1 MPIALAIGIATVS
14 ATIARIK
21 RSSLVASRKSRRATN
36 SALCRSSFS
45 ELMVVAHDREVDVLQ
60 RRQLAKLT
68 THLES
73 RATAELGHVADRE
86 RATRGHD
93 SDLLSEDFGL
103 FHVVRADDERAA
115 ILLQVLQVVP
125 RAPRAARCPG
135 PGRTSVRRPAP
146 DGAGAV

>member
-1 MPIALAIGIATVS
+1 MPIALAMGIATVS

-36 SALCRSSFS
+36 PAREMWREMPAQSLEPNLRAGPPTPSLCRSRFS
-45 ELMVVAHDREVDVLQ
+45 KLMVGAHDREVDVLQ
-60 RRQLAKLT
+60 RRQLAKLA

-73 RATAELGHVADRE
+73 RATADLGHVADRE

-103 FHVVRADDERAA
+103 FHVVCADDERVAV
-115 ILLQVLQVVP
+115 LLQVLQVVP
-125 RAPRAARCPG
+125 RAP
-135 PGRTSVRRPAP
+135 
-146 DGAGAV
+146 

>member
-1 MPIALAIGIATVS
+1 MGIATVS

-36 SALCRSSFS
+36 SALCRSRFS
-45 ELMVVAHDREVDVLQ
+45 KLMVVAHDREVDVLQ
-60 RRQLAKLT
+60 RRQLAKLA

-73 RATAELGHVADRE
+73 RATAELGQVADRE

-103 FHVVRADDERAA
+103 FHVVSADDERAA
-115 ILLQVLQVVP
+115 VLLQVLQVVP
-125 RAPRAARCPG
+125 RAP
-135 PGRTSVRRPAP
+135 
-146 DGAGAV
+146 GAVRVERGRRVVGQHQTSP